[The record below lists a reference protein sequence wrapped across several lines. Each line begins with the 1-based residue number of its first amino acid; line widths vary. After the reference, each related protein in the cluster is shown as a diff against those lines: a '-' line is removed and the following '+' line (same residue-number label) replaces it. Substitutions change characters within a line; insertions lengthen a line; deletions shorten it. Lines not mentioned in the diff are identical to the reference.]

1 MVVLQK
7 KKYVTKNITFI
18 HPGIKKKVSIVNIFI
33 IITAV
38 IIGP

>member
-1 MVVLQK
+1 MAALQK
-7 KKYVTKNITFI
+7 KKYIIENITFM